1 MNWKPLN
8 RNISNI
14 SCWHSV
20 FYWYLRTLF
29 FLTRFKQAFFKPQN
43 KSLGRLLRPCSF
55 TNDDAALTKDTFDDC
70 YFWKTHVAYIPF
82 PPLPPKNILITT
94 YIHIKVLRM
103 FALIIFSY
111 LDQQYVFNDQVYLS
125 KTDKIKGQLSNIA
138 KLNYN

>member
-29 FLTRFKQAFFKPQN
+29 FLTKFKQAFFKPQN

-70 YFWKTHVAYIPF
+70 YFWKTHVAY
-82 PPLPPKNILITT
+82 TV
-94 YIHIKVLRM
+94 YS
-103 FALIIFSY
+103 FSSVTPQKHSDHHLY
-111 LDQQYVFNDQVYLS
+111 SHQGLENVCSHYFLLS
-125 KTDKIKGQLSNIA
+125 GSAICFQWSGLFIQNR
-138 KLNYN
+138 

>member
-1 MNWKPLN
+1 MTAIFEKHM
-8 RNISNI
+8 
-14 SCWHSV
+14 WHI
-20 FYWYLRTLF
+20 FLFLR
-29 FLTRFKQAFFKPQN
+29 
-43 KSLGRLLRPCSF
+43 
-55 TNDDAALTKDTFDDC
+55 
-70 YFWKTHVAYIPF
+70 Y
-82 PPLPPKNILITT
+82 PPKNILITT